1 MWVTVQ
7 AGFET
12 VLSGHCWTSS
22 CAFEQRWC
30 MFYLSVTSLSCFCKT
45 CFCLNRVTLCSWDT
59 SEYVTIYSN
68 IPARMLCQMR
78 RLMFLEQISGV
89 WLESACSCTNL
100 TVPQIVR
107 VLLFQNNV
115 KWSPIKKKM
124 SCITV
129 QVHIQ
134 WSTSKNW
141 LNSTNRVFGFTNG
154 FSDSVD
160 FFLYALYWLTQC
172 TNKLKQVSGSFTVGV
187 NSTALCCISIY

>member
-30 MFYLSVTSLSCFCKT
+30 MFYLSVMSLSCFCKT
-45 CFCLNRVTLCSWDT
+45 CFCLNWVTLCSWDT

-78 RLMFLEQISGV
+78 KLMFMEQISGV
-89 WLESACSCTNL
+89 WLESACSFTNL

-107 VLLFQNNV
+107 VLLFQNNL
-115 KWSPIKKKM
+115 KWSPIKKKWAASLYKSTYNGVHPKTDWIAQTGSLASQTGFLILWTSFFM
-124 SCITV
+124 LCI
-129 QVHIQ
+129 
-134 WSTSKNW
+134 
-141 LNSTNRVFGFTNG
+141 
-154 FSDSVD
+154 D
-160 FFLYALYWLTQC
+160 
-172 TNKLKQVSGSFTVGV
+172 
-187 NSTALCCISIY
+187 